1 MFLSYESIFGEVFY
15 EYLASFKKITKLK
28 TVFIVVITNIK
39 SEIFVKQEISC
50 FKAIRCEYD
59 GPGGNLTHL

>member
-1 MFLSYESIFGEVFY
+1 MFY

-28 TVFIVVITNIK
+28 IVFNVVITIIQK
-39 SEIFVKQEISC
+39 EIYVDQEISC

-59 GPGGNLTHL
+59 ESGGKWTHL